1 MTITL
6 PERELLQVAS
16 LDAPDAIT
24 ALTRQCL
31 AAALATVDGDDTT
44 EHLDWIQHAA
54 AGWAR
59 EGTPIDTVLHAAHSG
74 YRIGL
79 DLVAAR
85 RTAGEVHPDDYDS
98 LVAGMRAML
107 TALDRMTTA
116 ISMAYVRELRSDA
129 ADHHTAVH
137 TLASALLGGYSTS
150 TMARECGIE
159 PAERYAVLALH
170 IPTHP
175 DAADPTLDGDVVVR
189 RTLRRLQAALAAH
202 AGPSTLALLSV
213 DGGTVL
219 LPAHAVTDAAL
230 DALVAELTAAAAVPI
245 TATVVVADRHLVP
258 DAADR
263 AHQLLDTV
271 TLIGTRGGLHRFERM
286 ALEFQLT
293 RPGPAR
299 DCLAA
304 ILNPLDEHPEL
315 LTTLRTHLENDFN
328 RQLTARQLR
337 IHANTV
343 DHRLKRIAQFT
354 GLDPT
359 CGADI
364 WKLRSALVARSA
376 DVAAPRH
383 GRDRYALST

>member
-1 MTITL
+1 MTVTL
-6 PERELLQVAS
+6 PERELLEIAS
-16 LDAPDAIT
+16 LAAPDEVT

-31 AAALATVDGDDTT
+31 AAALATADGDDIA
-44 EHLDWIQHAA
+44 EHIAGIGRAA
-54 AGWAR
+54 ARWAR
-59 EGTPIDTVLHAAHSG
+59 EGVPIDAVQHAVHAG

-85 RTAGEVHPDDYDS
+85 RTEGEIRRDDYDT

-116 ISMAYVRELRSDA
+116 ISVAYVRELRSA
-129 ADHHTAVH
+129 ATDHHTAVH
-137 TLASALLGGYSTS
+137 TLTSALLGGYSTS
-150 TMARECGIE
+150 TMTRECGIE

-170 IPTHP
+170 IPAHP
-175 DAADPTLDGDVVVR
+175 AAADPALDGDVVIR
-189 RTLRRLQAALAAH
+189 RTLRRTQAALAAH
-202 AGPSTLALLSV
+202 AGPHALALLSV

-219 LPAHAVTDAAL
+219 LPAHTVTDASL
-230 DALVAELTAAAAVPI
+230 EALVAELTAAARVPI
-245 TATVVVADRHLVP
+245 TAALVHADRHAIP

-315 LTTLRTHLENDFN
+315 LTTLRTHVANDFN
-328 RQLTARQLR
+328 RRLTARQLH

-364 WKLRSALVARSA
+364 WKLRSALVARLA
-376 DVAAPRH
+376 DVAPPRA
-383 GRDRYALST
+383 GRDGYALST

>member
-1 MTITL
+1 MTVTL
-6 PERELLQVAS
+6 PERELLEIAA
-16 LDAPDAIT
+16 LDAPDEVT

-31 AAALATVDGDDTT
+31 AAALATADGDDTT
-44 EHLDWIQHAA
+44 EHIAEIERAA

-59 EGTPIDTVLHAAHSG
+59 TGVPIDAVHHAVHSG

-85 RTAGEVHPDDYDS
+85 RTEGEVRRDDYDT

-116 ISMAYVRELRSDA
+116 ISMAYVRELRSAA

-137 TLASALLGGYSTS
+137 TLTSALLGGYSTS
-150 TMARECGIE
+150 TMTRECGIE
-159 PAERYAVLALH
+159 PAERYAVLALQ

-175 DAADPTLDGDVVVR
+175 DAADPALDGDVVVR
-189 RTLRRLQAALAAH
+189 RTLRRAQAALAAH
-202 AGPSTLALLSV
+202 AGRDTLALLSV

-219 LPAHAVTDAAL
+219 LPAHTVNDASLEAL
-230 DALVAELTAAAAVPI
+230 IAELTAAARVPI
-245 TATVVVADRHLVP
+245 TATVVHADKHAIP

-271 TLIGTRGGLHRFERM
+271 TLIGARGGLHRFERM

-315 LTTLRTHLENDFN
+315 LATLRTHLENDFN
-328 RQLTARQLR
+328 RQLTARQLH

-376 DVAAPRH
+376 DVAAPRA
-383 GRDRYALST
+383 GGDRYALST